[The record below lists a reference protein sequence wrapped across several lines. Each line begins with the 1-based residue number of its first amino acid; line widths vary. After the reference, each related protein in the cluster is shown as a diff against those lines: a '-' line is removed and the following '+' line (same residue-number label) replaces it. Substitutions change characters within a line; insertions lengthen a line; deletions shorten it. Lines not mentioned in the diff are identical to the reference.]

1 MNASHDHRHA
11 RRPTWRFWTVV
22 LLLFPLVAA
31 MPTAFLIVASDDA
44 DGPWPYAAVFAA
56 LGLATVAILRERRIR
71 EMTIG
76 RRAIWV
82 GGGLAIGIMLACAL
96 ALVIIFFALAYA
108 LEN

>member
-1 MNASHDHRHA
+1 M
-11 RRPTWRFWTVV
+11 
-22 LLLFPLVAA
+22 LLLYPLVAA
-31 MPTAFLIVASDDA
+31 MPTALLIVASDT
-44 DGPWPYAAVFAA
+44 GPWPYAAVFAA

-76 RRAIWV
+76 RRAFWV
-82 GGGLAIGIMLACAL
+82 GGGLAIGIILACAL